1 MKIKH
6 NKKRNTAFVYEAL
19 VREGTSAIL
28 QGDVERRN
36 KVVSIIKKHFP
47 KDSILRKDL
56 ECYRSLYETK
66 NLSES
71 NCSKIIK
78 ESRLQKRLIDPQ
90 GLFLKQSDLIH
101 DVNKEL
107 SPQIFNNFVPNYKS
121 LASIYQMF
129 STDTSPK
136 DSVLLENT
144 VLAHMQNRE
153 EVTEIVEVDDI
164 VVNSFVQKFNSK
176 YDQQLLDE
184 QKTVLNLYIK
194 SFGDNSVEFKM
205 YLNEEIKR
213 LKEEVRKA
221 KASNLISADTDML
234 QKTEKIIEKLD
245 SFKNTHIDE
254 HVLSTVL
261 KVQSLVKETTENGRS
276 N

>member
-28 QGDVERRN
+28 QGDEKRRN
-36 KVVSIIKKHFP
+36 VVVSLIKKHFAN
-47 KDSILRKDL
+47 DSILKKDL
-56 ECYRSLYETK
+56 DCYRSLYETSS
-66 NLSES
+66 LSET
-71 NCSKIIK
+71 NCAKIIK

-129 STDTSPK
+129 STETSPK
-136 DSVLLENT
+136 DSVLLENA
-144 VLAHMQNRE
+144 VLKHMQSSE
-153 EVTEIVEVDDI
+153 PTSQIVEVDN
-164 VVNSFVQKFNSK
+164 VVIDSFVQKFNSK

-194 SFGDNSVEFKM
+194 SFVDNSVEFKM

-213 LKEEVRKA
+213 LRDEVNKA
-221 KASNLISADTDML
+221 KTSKLINSDADMIR
-234 QKTEKIIEKLD
+234 KTEKIIEKLD
-245 SFKNTHIDE
+245 SFKNTQIDE
-254 HVLSTVL
+254 HVLTTVL
-261 KVQSLVKETTENGRS
+261 KVQSLVKETVENGNS

>member
-28 QGDVERRN
+28 QGDEKRRN
-36 KVVSIIKKHFP
+36 TVVSLIKKHFAN
-47 KDSILRKDL
+47 DSILKKDL
-56 ECYRSLYETK
+56 ECYRSLYEAN
-66 NLSES
+66 NLSEN
-71 NCSKIIK
+71 NCAKIIK
-78 ESRLQKRLIDPQ
+78 ESRLQKRLIDPE

-129 STDTSPK
+129 SHDTSPK
-136 DSVLLENT
+136 DSVLLENA
-144 VLAHMQNRE
+144 VLNHMQSRE
-153 EVTEIVEVDDI
+153 QDSKIVEVDDI
-164 VVNSFVQKFNSK
+164 VINSFVQKFNTK

-194 SFGDNSVEFKM
+194 SFVDNSVEFKM

-213 LKEEVRKA
+213 LKDEVSKA
-221 KASNLISADTDML
+221 KQSNLINSDPDML
-234 QKTEKIIEKLD
+234 SKTEKIIEKLD
-245 SFKNTHIDE
+245 SFKNTNIDE

-261 KVQSLVKETTENGRS
+261 KVQSLVKETVENGNS

>member
-28 QGDVERRN
+28 QGDAERRN
-36 KVVSIIKKHFP
+36 TVVSIIKKHFP

-56 ECYRSLYETK
+56 ECYRSLYETN

-71 NCSKIIK
+71 NCTKIIR

-90 GLFLKQSDLIH
+90 GLFLKQSELIH

-107 SPQIFNNFVPNYKS
+107 SSQIFNNFVPNYKS

-129 STDTSPK
+129 SNDTSPK

-144 VLAHMQNRE
+144 VLSHMQNRE
-153 EVTEIVEVDDI
+153 EVTETIEIDDI

-194 SFGDNSVEFKM
+194 SFVDNSVEFKM

-213 LKEEVRKA
+213 LKEEVKRA
-221 KASNLISADTDML
+221 KTSNLISADADML
-234 QKTEKIIEKLD
+234 QKTEKIIQKLE
-245 SFKNTHIDE
+245 SFKDTQIDE
-254 HVLSTVL
+254 QLLSTVL
-261 KVQSLVKETTENGRS
+261 KVQSLVKETTENGR
-276 N
+276 NN

>member
-56 ECYRSLYETK
+56 ECYRSLYES
-66 NLSES
+66 NDLSES

-129 STDTSPK
+129 SNDTSPK
-136 DSVLLENT
+136 DSVLLENA

-194 SFGDNSVEFKM
+194 SFVDNSVEFKM

-221 KASNLISADTDML
+221 KESNLISADVDML

-245 SFKNTHIDE
+245 SFKNTQIDE

>member
-19 VREGTSAIL
+19 IREGTSAIL
-28 QGDVERRN
+28 QGDENRRN
-36 KVVSIIKKHFP
+36 TVVSLIKKHFANN
-47 KDSILRKDL
+47 SLLRKDL
-56 ECYRSLYETK
+56 ECYRSLYEVN
-66 NLSES
+66 NLSEA
-71 NCSKIIK
+71 NCAKIIK
-78 ESRLQKRLIDPQ
+78 ESRLQKRLIDPE

-136 DSVLLENT
+136 ESVLLENA

-153 EVTEIVEVDDI
+153 EKADIVEVDDV

-194 SFGDNSVEFKM
+194 SFVDNSVEFKM

-213 LKEEVRKA
+213 LKEQVRKA
-221 KASNLISADTDML
+221 KASDLISADADML

-245 SFKNTHIDE
+245 SFKNTQIDE

-261 KVQSLVKETTENGRS
+261 KVQSLVKETTENGHS

>member
-28 QGDVERRN
+28 QGDEKRRN
-36 KVVSIIKKHFP
+36 TVVSLIKKHFAN
-47 KDSILRKDL
+47 DSILKKDL
-56 ECYRSLYETK
+56 DCYRSLYETSD
-66 NLSES
+66 LSET
-71 NCSKIIK
+71 NCVKIIK

-129 STDTSPK
+129 STETSPK
-136 DSVLLENT
+136 DSVLLENA
-144 VLAHMQNRE
+144 VLKHMQSSE
-153 EVTEIVEVDDI
+153 PASQIVEVDN
-164 VVNSFVQKFNSK
+164 VVIDSFVQKFNSK

-194 SFGDNSVEFKM
+194 SFVDNSVEFKM

-213 LKEEVRKA
+213 LRDEVNKA
-221 KASNLISADTDML
+221 KTSKLINSDADML
-234 QKTEKIIEKLD
+234 TKTEKIIEKLD
-245 SFKNTHIDE
+245 SFKNTQIDE
-254 HVLSTVL
+254 HVLTTVL
-261 KVQSLVKETTENGRS
+261 KVQSLVKETVENGNS

>member
-28 QGDVERRN
+28 QGDEKRRN
-36 KVVSIIKKHFP
+36 IVVSLIKKHFAN
-47 KDSILRKDL
+47 DSILKKDL
-56 ECYRSLYETK
+56 DCYRSLYETSS
-66 NLSES
+66 LSEA
-71 NCSKIIK
+71 NCAKIIK

-129 STDTSPK
+129 SSETSPK
-136 DSVLLENT
+136 DSVLLENA
-144 VLAHMQNRE
+144 VLKHMQSSE
-153 EVTEIVEVDDI
+153 PTSQIVEVDN
-164 VVNSFVQKFNSK
+164 VVIDSFVQKFNSK

-194 SFGDNSVEFKM
+194 SFVDNSVEFKM

-213 LKEEVRKA
+213 LRDEVNKA
-221 KASNLISADTDML
+221 KTNKLINSDADML
-234 QKTEKIIEKLD
+234 RKTEKIIEKLD
-245 SFKNTHIDE
+245 SFKNTQIDE
-254 HVLSTVL
+254 HVLTTVL
-261 KVQSLVKETTENGRS
+261 KVQSLVKETVENGNS

>member
-28 QGDVERRN
+28 QGDEKRRN
-36 KVVSIIKKHFP
+36 TVISLIKKHFAN
-47 KDSILRKDL
+47 DSILKKDL
-56 ECYRSLYETK
+56 ECYRSLYEA
-66 NLSES
+66 NSLSEA
-71 NCSKIIK
+71 NCAKIIK
-78 ESRLQKRLIDPQ
+78 ESRLQKRLIDPE
-90 GLFLKQSDLIH
+90 GLFIKQSDLIH

-129 STDTSPK
+129 SNDTSPK
-136 DSVLLENT
+136 DSVLLENS
-144 VLAHMQNRE
+144 VLSHMQSRE
-153 EVTEIVEVDDI
+153 QSSEIAEVDDI
-164 VVNSFVQKFNSK
+164 VVNSFVQKFNTK
-176 YDQQLLDE
+176 YDEQLLDE

-194 SFGDNSVEFKM
+194 SFVDNSVEFKM

-213 LKEEVRKA
+213 LKDEVNKA
-221 KASNLISADTDML
+221 KHNNLIKSDSDML
-234 QKTEKIIEKLD
+234 SKTEKIIEKLD
-245 SFKNTHIDE
+245 SFKNTQIDE

-261 KVQSLVKETTENGRS
+261 KVQSLVKETVENGNS

>member
-56 ECYRSLYETK
+56 ECYRSLYES
-66 NLSES
+66 NDLSES

-129 STDTSPK
+129 SNDTSPK
-136 DSVLLENT
+136 DSVLLENA

-194 SFGDNSVEFKM
+194 SFVDNSVEFKM

-221 KASNLISADTDML
+221 KASNLISADVDML

-245 SFKNTHIDE
+245 SFKNTQIDE

>member
-28 QGDVERRN
+28 QGDEKRRN
-36 KVVSIIKKHFP
+36 TVVSLIKKHFAN
-47 KDSILRKDL
+47 DSILKKDL
-56 ECYRSLYETK
+56 ECYRSLYEAN
-66 NLSES
+66 NLSEN
-71 NCSKIIK
+71 NCAKIIK
-78 ESRLQKRLIDPQ
+78 ESRLQKRLIDPE

-129 STDTSPK
+129 SHDTSPK
-136 DSVLLENT
+136 DSVLLENA
-144 VLAHMQNRE
+144 VLNHMQSRE
-153 EVTEIVEVDDI
+153 QDSKIVEVDDI
-164 VVNSFVQKFNSK
+164 VINSFVQKFNTK

-194 SFGDNSVEFKM
+194 SFVDNSVEFKM

-213 LKEEVRKA
+213 LKDEVSKA
-221 KASNLISADTDML
+221 KQSNLINSDPDML
-234 QKTEKIIEKLD
+234 SKTEKIIEKLD

-261 KVQSLVKETTENGRS
+261 KVQSLVKETVENGNS

>member
-19 VREGTSAIL
+19 VREGPSAIL
-28 QGDVERRN
+28 QGDEKRRN
-36 KVVSIIKKHFP
+36 TVVSLIKKHFAN
-47 KDSILRKDL
+47 DSILKKDL
-56 ECYRSLYETK
+56 ECYRSLYEAN
-66 NLSES
+66 NLSEN
-71 NCSKIIK
+71 NCAKIIK
-78 ESRLQKRLIDPQ
+78 ESRLQKRLIDPE

-129 STDTSPK
+129 SHDTSPK
-136 DSVLLENT
+136 DSVLLENA
-144 VLAHMQNRE
+144 VLNHMQSRE
-153 EVTEIVEVDDI
+153 QDSKIVEVDDI
-164 VVNSFVQKFNSK
+164 VINSFVQKFNTK

-194 SFGDNSVEFKM
+194 SFVDNSVEFKM

-213 LKEEVRKA
+213 LKDEVSKA
-221 KASNLISADTDML
+221 KQSNLINSDPDML
-234 QKTEKIIEKLD
+234 SKTEKIIEKLD

-261 KVQSLVKETTENGRS
+261 KVQSLVKETVENGNS

>member
-19 VREGTSAIL
+19 IREGTSAIL
-28 QGDVERRN
+28 QGDENRRN
-36 KVVSIIKKHFP
+36 TVVSLIKKHFANN
-47 KDSILRKDL
+47 SLLRKDL
-56 ECYRSLYETK
+56 ECYRSLYEV
-66 NLSES
+66 NDLSEA
-71 NCSKIIK
+71 NCAKIIK
-78 ESRLQKRLIDPQ
+78 ESRLQKRLIDPE
-90 GLFLKQSDLIH
+90 GLFLKKSDLIH

-136 DSVLLENT
+136 ESVLLENA

-153 EVTEIVEVDDI
+153 EKADIVEVDDV

-194 SFGDNSVEFKM
+194 SFVDNSVEFKM

-213 LKEEVRKA
+213 LKEQVRKA
-221 KASNLISADTDML
+221 KASDLISADADML

-245 SFKNTHIDE
+245 SFKNTQIDE

-261 KVQSLVKETTENGRS
+261 KVQSLVKETTENGHS

>member
-56 ECYRSLYETK
+56 ECYRSLYESN

-194 SFGDNSVEFKM
+194 SFVDNSVEFKM

-221 KASNLISADTDML
+221 KASNLISADADML

-245 SFKNTHIDE
+245 SFKNTQIDE
-254 HVLSTVL
+254 LSTVL

>member
-19 VREGTSAIL
+19 IREGTSAIL
-28 QGDVERRN
+28 QGDENRRN
-36 KVVSIIKKHFP
+36 TVVSLIKKHFANN
-47 KDSILRKDL
+47 SLLRKDL
-56 ECYRSLYETK
+56 ECYRSLYEAN
-66 NLSES
+66 NLSEA
-71 NCSKIIK
+71 NCAKIIK
-78 ESRLQKRLIDPQ
+78 ESRLQKRLIDPE

-136 DSVLLENT
+136 ESVLLENA

-153 EVTEIVEVDDI
+153 EKTDIVEVDDV

-194 SFGDNSVEFKM
+194 SFVDNSVEFKM

-213 LKEEVRKA
+213 LKEQVRKA
-221 KASNLISADTDML
+221 KASDLISADADML

-245 SFKNTHIDE
+245 SFKNTQIDE

-261 KVQSLVKETTENGRS
+261 KVQSLVKETTENGHS

>member
-56 ECYRSLYETK
+56 ECYRSLYESN

-194 SFGDNSVEFKM
+194 SFVDNSVEFKM

-221 KASNLISADTDML
+221 KASNLISADADML

-245 SFKNTHIDE
+245 SFKNTQIDE